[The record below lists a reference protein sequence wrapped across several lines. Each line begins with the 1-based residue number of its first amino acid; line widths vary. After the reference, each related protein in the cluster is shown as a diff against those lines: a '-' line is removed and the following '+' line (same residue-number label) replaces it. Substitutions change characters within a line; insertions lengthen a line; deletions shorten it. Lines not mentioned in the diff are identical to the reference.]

1 MLAVRVAGGN
11 AGAVV
16 DAAAKSGFLAG
27 YDLGRSFAD
36 RKDQLLI
43 AVTEKHMRSDLD
55 GFLAALAAG

>member
-1 MLAVRVAGGN
+1 MAGGN